1 MGFCGP
7 PDMRHQ
13 GGHIASGIF
22 LPNIDHLHL
31 IMGAIRQTHTERQGR
46 NSYKVCVC
54 VCVRARARTHTHAKS
69 LQSCPTLLRPHG
81 S

>member
-1 MGFCGP
+1 MGSCGP
-7 PDMRHQ
+7 PDMRHR

-31 IMGAIRQTHTERQGR
+31 IMGAIRQTHTEGQGH

-54 VCVRARARTHTHAKS
+54 VTSVLSNSFETPWIVVH
-69 LQSCPTLLRPHG
+69 
-81 S
+81 